1 MLGASALRVS
11 VVSLGTW
18 VFGGDNWGKVDDN
31 ESIAS
36 IQKAIEL
43 GINLID
49 TAPVYGDGHAEE
61 ILGKAIQGNR
71 DKVFIA
77 TKCGLQKK
85 ERAFI
90 HDLRPSQIR
99 KDLELSL
106 ARLNIERIDLY
117 QCHWPDPKTPIE
129 ATLEEMLKM
138 QAEGKISH
146 IGVSNFNL
154 PLLEKALRVAPVAS
168 IQVHYSLLERS
179 IEESHLLEFCKKN
192 GVGVMTYGSLGG
204 GLLTG
209 KYKNLPTF
217 PKKDARRFFYPFYNG
232 QEWRRYHG
240 FVEAIRKIAQ
250 EKNKPLVQVAL
261 NWLIQQSGVTTALV
275 GARIMEQVE
284 KNAQTIQWELSGS
297 DLIQIEKIYHN
308 FFKKIQMN
316 ILLI

>member
-1 MLGASALRVS
+1 MRYRMLGASTLSVS

-18 VFGGDNWGKVDDN
+18 VFGGDNWGKVDDD

-61 ILGKAIQGNR
+61 ILGKAIKGNR

-77 TKCGLQKK
+77 TKCGLQKR
-85 ERAFI
+85 ERTFI

-99 KDLELSL
+99 KELEQSLS
-106 ARLNIERIDLY
+106 RLNIERIDLY

-138 QAEGKISH
+138 QSEGKINN
-146 IGVSNFNL
+146 IGVSNFDL
-154 PLLEKALRVAPVAS
+154 PLLEKALGIAPVVC

-179 IEESHLLEFCKKN
+179 VEESHILQVCKKK

-209 KYKNLPTF
+209 KYKNPPTF
-217 PKKDARRFFYPFYNG
+217 PKKDARRFFYPFYKE

-240 FVEAIRKIAQ
+240 FVEAIKKIAQ
-250 EKNKPLVQVAL
+250 EKRRPLVQVAL

-275 GARIMEQVE
+275 GARTIEQVE
-284 KNAQTIQWELSGS
+284 KNAQAIQWELSES
-297 DLIQIEKIYHN
+297 DLTQIEKIYHK
-308 FFKKIQMN
+308 FFKN
-316 ILLI
+316 FS

>member
-1 MLGASALRVS
+1 MHYRMLGSTTLRVS

-36 IQKAIEL
+36 IQKAIDS

-49 TAPVYGDGHAEE
+49 TAPVYGNGHAEE
-61 ILGKAIQGNR
+61 IVGKAIKGNR

-77 TKCGLQKK
+77 TKCGLQKR
-85 ERAFI
+85 ERTFI
-90 HDLRPSQIR
+90 HDLRPSEIR
-99 KDLELSL
+99 KELERSLS
-106 ARLNIERIDLY
+106 RLNIDRLDLY

-138 QAEGKISH
+138 QSEGKIDH
-146 IGVSNFNL
+146 IGVSNFDL
-154 PLLEKALRVAPVAS
+154 PLLEEALRIAPVVS

-179 IEESHLLEFCKKN
+179 VEEGHLLQFCKKK
-192 GVGVMTYGSLGG
+192 GIGVMTYGSLGG

-217 PKKDARRFFYPFYNG
+217 PKKDARRFFYPFYKR
-232 QEWRRYHG
+232 QEWTRYHG
-240 FVEAIRKIAQ
+240 FVEAIQKIAQ
-250 EKNKPLVQVAL
+250 EKRKPVVQVAL

-275 GARIMEQVE
+275 GARTMEQVE
-284 KNAQTIQWELSGS
+284 KNVQAIQWELSER
-297 DLIQIEKIYHN
+297 DIIQIEKIYHK
-308 FFKKIQMN
+308 FFKN
-316 ILLI
+316 FS

>member
-1 MLGASALRVS
+1 MLGSSTLKVS

-36 IQKAIEL
+36 VQKAIEL

-49 TAPVYGDGHAEE
+49 TAPAYGDGHAEE
-61 ILGKAIQGNR
+61 ILGKAIKGKR

-77 TKCGLQKK
+77 TKCGLQKR
-85 ERAFI
+85 ERTFI

-99 KDLELSL
+99 KELEHSLS
-106 ARLNIERIDLY
+106 RLNIEQLDLY

-138 QAEGKISH
+138 QSEGKINN
-146 IGVSNFNL
+146 IGVSNFDL
-154 PLLEKALRVAPVAS
+154 PLLEKALRIAPVVS
-168 IQVHYSLLERS
+168 IQAHYSLLERS
-179 IEESHLLEFCKKN
+179 VEESHLLQFCKKK
-192 GVGVMTYGSLGG
+192 GIGVMTYGSLGG

-209 KYKNLPTF
+209 KYKNPPTF
-217 PKKDARRFFYPFYNG
+217 PKKDARRFFYPFYKG

-240 FVEAIRKIAQ
+240 FVEAIKKIAQ
-250 EKNKPLVQVAL
+250 EKRKPLVQVAL

-275 GARIMEQVE
+275 GARTIEQVE
-284 KNAQTIQWELSGS
+284 KNAHAIQGELSES
-297 DLIQIEKIYHN
+297 DLIQIEEIYHR
-308 FFKKIQMN
+308 FFKN
-316 ILLI
+316 FS

>member
-1 MLGASALRVS
+1 MLGSSTLRVS
-11 VVSLGTW
+11 IVSLGTW

-36 IQKAIEL
+36 IQKAIEV

-49 TAPVYGDGHAEE
+49 TAPVYGDGHAEA
-61 ILGKAIQGNR
+61 IVGKAIKGNR

-77 TKCGLQKK
+77 TKCGLQKRDGK
-85 ERAFI
+85 FI

-99 KDLELSL
+99 KELDQSL
-106 ARLNIERIDLY
+106 SRLNIEHLDLY

-129 ATLEEMLKM
+129 ATLEEMLKI
-138 QAEGKISH
+138 QSEGKINN
-146 IGVSNFNL
+146 IGVSNVDL
-154 PLLEKALRVAPVAS
+154 PLLEKALRVAPVVS

-179 IEESHLLEFCKKN
+179 VEESHLLQFCKKK

-209 KYKNLPTF
+209 KYKNQPTF
-217 PKKDARRFFYPFYNG
+217 PKKDARRFFYPFYKG

-240 FVEAIRKIAQ
+240 FVEAIQKIAHQ
-250 EKNKPLVQVAL
+250 KRTPLVQVAL

-275 GARIMEQVE
+275 GARTMQQVE
-284 KNAQTIQWELSGS
+284 KNADAIQWELSGN
-297 DLIQIEKIYHN
+297 DLIQIEKIYHE
-308 FFKKIQMN
+308 FFKN
-316 ILLI
+316 FS

>member
-1 MLGASALRVS
+1 MLGSSTLRVS

-18 VFGGDNWGKVDDN
+18 VFGGDNWGKVDDK

-36 IQKAIEL
+36 IQKAIEI

-49 TAPVYGDGHAEE
+49 TAPVYGNGHAEE
-61 ILGKAIQGNR
+61 IVGKAIKGNR

-85 ERAFI
+85 DRTFI
-90 HDLRPSQIR
+90 HDLRPEEIR
-99 KDLELSL
+99 KELEQSL
-106 ARLNIERIDLY
+106 YRLHTDYIDLY

-138 QAEGKISH
+138 RSEGKIH
-146 IGVSNFNL
+146 YIGVSNFDL
-154 PLLEKALRVAPVAS
+154 PLLKKALRAAPVAS
-168 IQVHYSLLERS
+168 NQVHYSLLERS
-179 IEESHLLEFCKKN
+179 VEERHLLQFCKKR

-209 KYKNLPTF
+209 KYKNPPTF

-232 QEWRRYHG
+232 QEWGRYHG
-240 FVEAIRKIAQ
+240 FVEAIQKIAQ
-250 EKNKPLVQVAL
+250 KKRKPLVQLSL

-275 GARIMEQVE
+275 GARTVEQAK
-284 KNAQTIQWELSGS
+284 KNAQAIQGELSES
-297 DLIQIEKIYHN
+297 DLVQIEKIYHKFIKN
-308 FFKKIQMN
+308 FS
-316 ILLI
+316 

>member
-1 MLGASALRVS
+1 
-11 VVSLGTW
+11 
-18 VFGGDNWGKVDDN
+18 
-31 ESIAS
+31 
-36 IQKAIEL
+36 L

-61 ILGKAIQGNR
+61 IAGKAIKGNR

-85 ERAFI
+85 ERTFI
-90 HDLRPSQIR
+90 HDLRPSAIR
-99 KDLELSL
+99 QELEHSLS
-106 ARLNIERIDLY
+106 RLNIERIDLY

-138 QAEGKISH
+138 QSEGKINH
-146 IGVSNFNL
+146 IGVSNFNQ
-154 PLLEKALRVAPVAS
+154 PLLEKALRVAPVVS
-168 IQVHYSLLERS
+168 VQVHYSLLERS
-179 IEESHLLEFCKKN
+179 VEEGHLLQFCKKR
-192 GVGVMTYGSLGG
+192 GIGVMTYGSLGG
-204 GLLTG
+204 GILTG
-209 KYKNLPTF
+209 KYKNRPTF

-250 EKNKPLVQVAL
+250 EKNNPLVQVAL

-275 GARIMEQVE
+275 GARTMEQVE
-284 KNAQTIQWELSGS
+284 KNAQTIQGELSES

-308 FFKKIQMN
+308 FLKNFK
-316 ILLI
+316 

>member
-1 MLGASALRVS
+1 MLGASTLRVS

-31 ESIAS
+31 ESIAT

-61 ILGKAIQGNR
+61 IVGKAIKGKR

-77 TKCGLQKK
+77 TKCGLQKRDGK
-85 ERAFI
+85 FI
-90 HDLRPSQIR
+90 HDLSPSEIR
-99 KDLELSL
+99 KELERSL
-106 ARLNIERIDLY
+106 FRLDIDCLDLY

-138 QAEGKISH
+138 QSEGKINN
-146 IGVSNFNL
+146 IGVSNFDL
-154 PLLEKALRVAPVAS
+154 PLLEKALRIAPVVS

-179 IEESHLLEFCKKN
+179 VEENHLLQFCN
-192 GVGVMTYGSLGG
+192 NRGVGGMTYGSLGG

-209 KYKNLPTF
+209 KYKNPPAF
-217 PKKDARRFFYPFYNG
+217 PKKDARRFFYPFYNE

-240 FVEAIRKIAQ
+240 FVEAIQKIAQ
-250 EKNKPLVQVAL
+250 EKRRPLVQLSL
-261 NWLIQQSGVTTALV
+261 NWLLHQSGVTTTLV
-275 GARIMEQVE
+275 GARTIEQVE
-284 KNAQTIQWELSGS
+284 KNAQAIQGELSES
-297 DLIQIEKIYHN
+297 DLIQIEKIYHK
-308 FFKKIQMN
+308 FFKN
-316 ILLI
+316 FS

>member
-1 MLGASALRVS
+1 MHYRMLGSSTLRVS
-11 VVSLGTW
+11 IVSLGTW

-36 IQKAIEL
+36 IQKAIEV

-49 TAPVYGDGHAEE
+49 TAPVYGDGHAEA
-61 ILGKAIQGNR
+61 IVGKAIKGNR

-77 TKCGLQKK
+77 TKCGLQKRDGK
-85 ERAFI
+85 FI

-99 KDLELSL
+99 KELDQSL
-106 ARLNIERIDLY
+106 SRLNIEHLDLY

-129 ATLEEMLKM
+129 ATLEEMLKI
-138 QAEGKISH
+138 QSEGKINN
-146 IGVSNFNL
+146 IGVSNVDL
-154 PLLEKALRVAPVAS
+154 PLLEKALRVAPVVS

-179 IEESHLLEFCKKN
+179 VEESHLLQFCKKK

-209 KYKNLPTF
+209 KYKNQPTF
-217 PKKDARRFFYPFYNG
+217 PKKDARRFFYPFYKG

-240 FVEAIRKIAQ
+240 FVEAIQKIAHQ
-250 EKNKPLVQVAL
+250 KRTPLVQVAL

-275 GARIMEQVE
+275 GARTMQQVE
-284 KNAQTIQWELSGS
+284 KNADAIQWELSGN
-297 DLIQIEKIYHN
+297 DLIQIEKIYHE
-308 FFKKIQMN
+308 FFKN
-316 ILLI
+316 FS